1 MMTGTGV
8 PNSEDECPN
17 TELGAKVDSVG
28 CYIILEE
35 SRSIELKINF
45 ATNSSVIEADYL
57 DEIQEVSDFMR
68 EYPQT
73 SVVIE
78 GHTDDRGQAD
88 YNQQLSEKRARNVA
102 ATLVNR
108 FGVDAERVTS
118 AGYGEARP
126 AASNATAEGRAANR
140 RVVAVIS
147 ATVQKRAE

>member
-1 MMTGTGV
+1 
-8 PNSEDECPN
+8 
-17 TELGAKVDSVG
+17 
-28 CYIILEE
+28 
-35 SRSIELKINF
+35 
-45 ATNSSVIEADYL
+45 
-57 DEIQEVSDFMR
+57 MR

-78 GHTDDRGQAD
+78 GHTDDRGQAS

-108 FGVDAERVTS
+108 FGVATDRVTS
-118 AGYGEARP
+118 VGYGEARP
-126 AASNATAEGRAANR
+126 TASNASAEGRAANR